1 MSDKLGPIQYE
12 GGNQVFVGRD
22 YGQTKSYSEQ
32 FAYEIDDEV
41 RKIVNDGHDKAREII
56 ESHRD
61 KHKLIAEKLL
71 EYETLDAKAI
81 KSLFESGEMPKSY
94 EEESEFPSENGRSYE
109 DAKRAL
115 EKKEEQGRVND
126 KEEDSTAAKED
137 NSQESNESSS
147 EEQDDHSDKTDE

>member
-1 MSDKLGPIQYE
+1 MHILLGGRAAEEIVFDSQSTGASNDFEQATNIARSMVTQYGMSDKLGPIQYE

-56 ESHRD
+56 ESHRN

-94 EEESEFPSENGRSYE
+94 EEESEFPSEN
-109 DAKRAL
+109 
-115 EKKEEQGRVND
+115 
-126 KEEDSTAAKED
+126 
-137 NSQESNESSS
+137 
-147 EEQDDHSDKTDE
+147 